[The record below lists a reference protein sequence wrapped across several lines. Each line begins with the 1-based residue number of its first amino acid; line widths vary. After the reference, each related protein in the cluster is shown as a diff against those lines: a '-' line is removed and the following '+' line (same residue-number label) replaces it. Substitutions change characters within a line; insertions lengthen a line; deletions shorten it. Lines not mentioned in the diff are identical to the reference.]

1 MWIAIIVIGS
11 LIALFL
17 ILVSLPL
24 DAVVRLEVEDR
35 LEFRAGFRWC
45 FGLVHKDFERK
56 KPAAEKKKQKK
67 RRCNPSTAEYMIMIM
82 CRLNPEAIAA
92 SFGAFRLIKAH
103 AQGSSMVP
111 RLATLWI
118 GNILQNAV
126 NAKANNISR
135 IPRFKSIP
143 LTR

>member
-1 MWIAIIVIGS
+1 LVYCIDFRS
-11 LIALFL
+11 L
-17 ILVSLPL
+17 
-24 DAVVRLEVEDR
+24 EDFGN
-35 LEFRAGFRWC
+35 LEFIT
-45 FGLVHKDFERK
+45 
-56 KPAAEKKKQKK
+56 PY
-67 RRCNPSTAEYMIMIM
+67 NPSATEYRIMMM
-82 CRLNPEAIAA
+82 CKLNPEAIAA
-92 SFGAFRLIKAH
+92 SFGALRLIKAH

-135 IPRFKSIP
+135 IPRFKSMP